1 MSFEIKNNELLEKYN
16 KIWAKLNN
24 IMEKAFDA
32 QMVFAQK
39 YLKIK
44 LIITVKTIHIFST
57 KKDLQKMLIVL
68 G

>member
-44 LIITVKTIHIFST
+44 LIITVKTIHISST

>member
-1 MSFEIKNNELLEKYN
+1 MSFEIKHNELLEKYN

>member
-57 KKDLQKMLIVL
+57 KKDLQKMLIVI

>member
-32 QMVFAQK
+32 QMVFA
-39 YLKIK
+39 
-44 LIITVKTIHIFST
+44 
-57 KKDLQKMLIVL
+57 
-68 G
+68 

>member
-39 YLKIK
+39 YLKLK

-57 KKDLQKMLIVL
+57 KKDLQKMLIML

>member
-1 MSFEIKNNELLEKYN
+1 MSFEIKNSELLEKYN